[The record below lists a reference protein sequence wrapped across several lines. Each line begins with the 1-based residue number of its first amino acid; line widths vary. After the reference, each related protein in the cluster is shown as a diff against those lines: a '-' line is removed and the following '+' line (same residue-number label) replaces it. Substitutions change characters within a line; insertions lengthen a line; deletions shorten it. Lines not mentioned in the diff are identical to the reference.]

1 MAKGD
6 LLDNSLFNKALIYKS
21 IKPIR
26 QANEIIER
34 LDYMEIQNKM
44 AKGGVTEFYKQYQD
58 WYKNGVSD
66 KMTIM
71 VSVPNAFSKM
81 SSEDNH
87 VILDVFEKMD
97 ESVDGK
103 EKLKELLELADKNGI
118 DVYLEPIP
126 RHNKIKDEAKKKKI
140 TREYLISYYEKFGF
154 ELLPNGFMV
163 RKHKN
168 NKMEKGGYYKAGGE
182 INPDDK
188 NVKDYFSHGSGN
200 VGGVLVGKRHS
211 EGGIKAVNKSTNQPL
226 EMEGGEVVITRNAVS
241 DNQKREFEGKMMTN
255 REILSKINESGG
267 GVSFADGGDIP
278 ESIYTSGKEYKY
290 GGKMMKDH
298 EIVSSCGCNHSMA
311 EGGLVYKKI
320 YNRGGGGYTTIIN
333 GMEYSINKQYTKGT
347 WVAQSADG
355 EYYDEAN
362 TLADIKFYLEK
373 LKKDSEVG
381 YVDGGETDYHNE
393 IKNHLFPKIEIEI
406 EVEVE
411 PEMDLMP
418 DNEHYITADDLG
430 LSDGMPMLAVGTIV
444 YSSGGNDQWEVVS
457 FSDDGVNL
465 VNKPKSP
472 LQSKMEDKHLTF
484 DELIKYFKDKAIS
497 IKNISTEREL
507 EPAIALV
514 KNKLPQKSFAVGG
527 FIDGDEDEDAKI
539 MQSQFGKSNFK

>member
-1 MAKGD
+1 
-6 LLDNSLFNKALIYKS
+6 
-21 IKPIR
+21 
-26 QANEIIER
+26 
-34 LDYMEIQNKM
+34 
-44 AKGGVTEFYKQYQD
+44 
-58 WYKNGVSD
+58 
-66 KMTIM
+66 
-71 VSVPNAFSKM
+71 
-81 SSEDNH
+81 
-87 VILDVFEKMD
+87 
-97 ESVDGK
+97 
-103 EKLKELLELADKNGI
+103 
-118 DVYLEPIP
+118 
-126 RHNKIKDEAKKKKI
+126 
-140 TREYLISYYEKFGF
+140 
-154 ELLPNGFMV
+154 
-163 RKHKN
+163 
-168 NKMEKGGYYKAGGE
+168 MEKGGYYKAGGE

-241 DNQKREFEGKMMTN
+241 DNEKREFEGKMMTN

-298 EIVSSCGCNHSMA
+298 EIVSSCGCKHSMA
-311 EGGLVYKKI
+311 KGGITGDLHSLTDKLLAQKIEIFIKKV
-320 YNRGGGGYTTIIN
+320 
-333 GMEYSINKQYTKGT
+333 QP
-347 WVAQSADG
+347 
-355 EYYDEAN
+355 
-362 TLADIKFYLEK
+362 IKFYYIDEDSNSLIIGLDENYTTGMAEKLHKEATSSAEFFDADSVNMEYNQNTGHAQYSIK
-373 LKKDSEVG
+373 LKKVAKFGKGGEMAE
-381 YVDGGETDYHNE
+381 GGETDYQTE
-393 IKNHLFPKIEIEI
+393 LKNHLFPKVEVEV

-411 PEMDLMP
+411 PEMELMP

-430 LSDGMPMLAVGTIV
+430 LSEGMPMLAVGTIV

-514 KNKLPQKSFAVGG
+514 KNKLPQKSYAMGG

>member
-1 MAKGD
+1 
-6 LLDNSLFNKALIYKS
+6 
-21 IKPIR
+21 
-26 QANEIIER
+26 
-34 LDYMEIQNKM
+34 
-44 AKGGVTEFYKQYQD
+44 
-58 WYKNGVSD
+58 
-66 KMTIM
+66 
-71 VSVPNAFSKM
+71 
-81 SSEDNH
+81 
-87 VILDVFEKMD
+87 
-97 ESVDGK
+97 
-103 EKLKELLELADKNGI
+103 
-118 DVYLEPIP
+118 
-126 RHNKIKDEAKKKKI
+126 
-140 TREYLISYYEKFGF
+140 
-154 ELLPNGFMV
+154 
-163 RKHKN
+163 
-168 NKMEKGGYYKAGGE
+168 
-182 INPDDK
+182 
-188 NVKDYFSHGSGN
+188 
-200 VGGVLVGKRHS
+200 
-211 EGGIKAVNKSTNQPL
+211 
-226 EMEGGEVVITRNAVS
+226 MEGGEVVITRNAVS
-241 DNQKREFEGKMMTN
+241 DNEKREFEGKMMTN

-298 EIVSSCGCNHSMA
+298 EIVSSCGCKHSMA

-381 YVDGGETDYHNE
+381 YADGGETDYHNE
-393 IKNHLFPKIEIEI
+393 IKNHLFPKIEV

-411 PEMDLMP
+411 IEPVMDEMMV
-418 DNEHYITADDLG
+418 NEHYITSDDLG

-514 KNKLPQKSFAVGG
+514 KNKLPQNSYAMGG